1 MNTPAAAQG
10 WLERLNRRVD
20 VIRRRVDVIH
30 RRVDVIR
37 QWPWLETGHT
47 LLARFREDRLGQT
60 AGSLTFTTVISL
72 VPLLTVALALFTA
85 FPMFAQFQG
94 ALERYLFDSLVP
106 PTVARNATAMLTQF
120 AQKASRLGA
129 AGLIVLLVSAIA
141 LMLTI
146 DRALNAIWRVQR
158 PRPLPQR
165 VLVYWA
171 AATLGPLL
179 LGVSLSASAYL
190 FAASKGVAFAAVPK
204 LWLVL
209 LIDLFEITGFALA
222 LGLLYRYVPNT
233 SVAWRDAL
241 LGGLTAALAFELA
254 KRGFGWYV
262 KAVPTYGAIYGAFAS
277 VPIFLLW
284 VYASWLIVL
293 FGAVVAAYA
302 PSLRLRIRRVQGV
315 AGGEFALALAVLRAL
330 RTAQAVEAAQSQV
343 AKRGLTLA
351 ALSKQL
357 HVDPLEVDAA
367 LTTLMA
373 LDWVARLSDED
384 EPRHVLIC
392 NPAATAALPLVRR
405 LLLAPELAVGQWWQ
419 QLDFQRL
426 TLAEL
431 L

>member
-1 MNTPAAAQG
+1 MN
-10 WLERLNRRVD
+10 D
-20 VIRRRVDVIH
+20 VAPRAPKADFLTRIRGLGD
-30 RRVDVIR
+30 
-37 QWPWLETGHT
+37 WPWLETART

-60 AGSLTFTTVISL
+60 AGSLTFTTVISV

-85 FPMFAQFQG
+85 FPVFSQFQG
-94 ALERYLFDSLVP
+94 ALEKYLFDSLVP
-106 PTVARNATAMLTQF
+106 PNVAKNVMGTLTQF

-129 AGLIVLLVSAIA
+129 VGLIVLLFSAIA

-158 PRPLPQR
+158 PRPLAQR
-165 VLVYWA
+165 VLMYWA

-179 LGVSLSASAYL
+179 LGASLSASAYV
-190 FAASKGVAFAAVPK
+190 FAASKGLAGAAVPK
-204 LWLVL
+204 LWLWV
-209 LIDLFEITGFALA
+209 IDGFEVAAFAAA
-222 LGLLYRYVPNT
+222 LGALYRFVPNT

-241 LGGLTAALAFELA
+241 LGGLAAALAFELA

-330 RTAQAVEAAQSQV
+330 RAAQSTQ
-343 AKRGLTLA
+343 AEGTTKRGLTLA
-351 ALSKQL
+351 ALSREL
-357 HVDPLEVDAA
+357 HVDPLQVDAA
-367 LTTLMA
+367 LTTLA
-373 LDWVARLSDED
+373 ELDWVARLSDEG

-392 NPAATAALPLVRR
+392 DPAATSAAPLVQR
-405 LLLAPELAVGQWWQ
+405 LLLAPSQAVGRFWQ
-419 QLDFQRL
+419 HLEVSKL
-426 TLAEL
+426 TLREL
-431 L
+431 LVD

>member
-1 MNTPAAAQG
+1 MSTSAG
-10 WLERLNRRVD
+10 HWLARLQ
-20 VIRRRVDVIH
+20 
-30 RRVDVIR
+30 
-37 QWPWLETGHT
+37 QWPWLETART

-60 AGSLTFTTVISL
+60 AGSLTFTTVISI

-85 FPMFAQFQG
+85 FPMFSQFQG

-106 PTVARNATAMLTQF
+106 PSVAKNTMGMLTQF

-129 AGLIVLLVSAIA
+129 AGLLVLLLSAIA

-158 PRPLPQR
+158 PRPLAQR
-165 VLVYWA
+165 VLMYWA

-179 LGVSLSASAYL
+179 LGVSLSASAYV
-190 FAASKGVAFAAVPK
+190 FAASKGLAGAGVPK
-204 LWLVL
+204 LWLLL
-209 LIDLFEITGFALA
+209 LIDVFEVTGFALA
-222 LGLLYRYVPNT
+222 LGALYRYVPNT
-233 SVAWRDAL
+233 AVAWRDAL
-241 LGGLTAALAFELA
+241 VGGLVAALAFELA

-262 KAVPTYGAIYGAFAS
+262 KAMPTYGAIYGAFAS

-293 FGAVVAAYA
+293 LGAVVAAYA

-330 RTAQAVEAAQSQV
+330 RSAQSAEAQQGAQAP
-343 AKRGLTLA
+343 KRGLRGLTLA
-351 ALSKQL
+351 ALSRDL

-367 LTTLMA
+367 LTTLSA

-392 NPAATAALPLVRR
+392 DPATTAAEPLVKR
-405 LLLAPELAVGQWWQ
+405 LLLAPELAVGGWWQ
-419 QLDFQRL
+419 QLDFEGL
-426 TLAEL
+426 TVSDL

>member
-1 MNTPAAAQG
+1 MNAPVVPATPVGPVGRAHA
-10 WLERLNRRVD
+10 WLARLG
-20 VIRRRVDVIH
+20 
-30 RRVDVIR
+30 
-37 QWPWLETGHT
+37 QWPWLDTART
-47 LLARFREDRLGQT
+47 LGARFREDRLGQT
-60 AGSLTFTTVISL
+60 AGSLTFTTVISI

-85 FPMFAQFQG
+85 FPMFSQFQG
-94 ALERYLFDSLVP
+94 ALEKYLFDSLVP
-106 PTVARNATAMLTQF
+106 PNVAKNTMGMLTQF

-129 AGLIVLLVSAIA
+129 AGLLVLLFSAIA

-158 PRPLPQR
+158 PRPLAQR
-165 VLVYWA
+165 VLMYWA

-179 LGVSLSASAYL
+179 LGVSLSVSAYV
-190 FAASKGVAFAAVPK
+190 FAASKGLAGAGVPK

-209 LIDLFEITGFALA
+209 LIDVFEVTGFALA
-222 LGLLYRYVPNT
+222 LAALYRYVPNT

-241 LGGLTAALAFELA
+241 WGGLVAALAFELA

-293 FGAVVAAYA
+293 LGAVVAAYA
-302 PSLRLRIRRVQGV
+302 PSLRLRVRRVQGV
-315 AGGEFALALAVLRAL
+315 PGGEFALALAVLRAL
-330 RTAQAVEAAQSQV
+330 RTAQTVESTQSHV

-351 ALSKQL
+351 ALAKEL

-367 LTTLMA
+367 LTTLTA

-392 NPAATAALPLVRR
+392 NPAATAAAPLVQR

-419 QLDFQRL
+419 RLDFERL
-426 TLAEL
+426 SLAEL